1 KLIIMYI
8 TSFIISFLII
18 SNDWVY
24 IVPICIILCR
34 KCFTYTG
41 ISVTNPH
48 IFILS
53 AIITK
58 FFKSTVLLCFNK
70 SFISHFYTSLV
81 LTFYLVFRYYLI
93 LHLIVWDD
101 SDFDRGVVYEL
112 YFFLTLFFY
121 LLLVFRF
128 LLYLYFGF
136 LNHCN
141 MQYLKI
147 DCLNRLEF
155 LKYLEDH
162 IL

>member
-1 KLIIMYI
+1 MYI

-53 AIITK
+53 AIIIK
-58 FFKSTVLLCFNK
+58 FFKSTILLCFNK

-81 LTFYLVFRYYLI
+81 LIFYLDFHYYLVLYFI
-93 LHLIVWDD
+93 LWDD
-101 SDFDRGVVYEL
+101 YDFERCYVYE
-112 YFFLTLFFY
+112 
-121 LLLVFRF
+121 
-128 LLYLYFGF
+128 
-136 LNHCN
+136 
-141 MQYLKI
+141 
-147 DCLNRLEF
+147 
-155 LKYLEDH
+155 
-162 IL
+162 

>member
-1 KLIIMYI
+1 NSFFFQAEDGIRYRNVTGVQTCALPILIIMYI

-81 LTFYLVFRYYLI
+81 LTFLLVLRYYLMR
-93 LHLIVWDD
+93 HLIVWDD
-101 SDFDRGVVYEL
+101 
-112 YFFLTLFFY
+112 
-121 LLLVFRF
+121 
-128 LLYLYFGF
+128 
-136 LNHCN
+136 
-141 MQYLKI
+141 
-147 DCLNRLEF
+147 
-155 LKYLEDH
+155 
-162 IL
+162 